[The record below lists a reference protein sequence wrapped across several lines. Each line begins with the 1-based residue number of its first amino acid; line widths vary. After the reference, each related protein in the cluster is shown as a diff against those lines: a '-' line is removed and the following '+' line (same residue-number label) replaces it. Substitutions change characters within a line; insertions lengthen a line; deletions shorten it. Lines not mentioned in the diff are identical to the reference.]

1 MKYYISAL
9 VLGLAI
15 GLGQIAVAGVLDPE
29 NANNQDSKA
38 VQDQIAKDNLNQDV
52 LDQKAK
58 DDLAKD
64 VADAEKDL
72 TAEEKEAKK
81 KFREKAEACA
91 AAEDDKKTAAERE
104 AAKKKCNEIDV
115 ATPTPK
121 SAMAGAPIPKSRDE
135 ALAEIEKAKVEAQ
148 KALNT
153 ENFGGALEDGTKID
167 AAAETDLTKVAD
179 AAKGV
184 GETDLSKTDEDIPGP
199 ETPATEETTA
209 TPEQIQEAQNTL
221 SATQKLQNGEWPDSK
236 ADRVAMSVQYLREK
250 GYNEEV
256 INQVVQGIN
265 RENGSWD
272 PTVCTKLGSSAC
284 GLGQYV
290 KGTWAQEGGTAANRF
305 DAQAQLDIYANNV
318 NERYQKYTAGTL
330 NCGSGG
336 ISFAA
341 CDYVHHYA
349 GSWDTKRPDRIQ
361 YALDYATKTYANSQN
376 LYANAVAALDGK
388 DVASVLGGMKT
399 SIQNGLGSVFGG
411 GSTGGSSGSSGGNS
425 SVVSGMVNDLFGNS
439 GLNNNGSVNVNNI
452 IGSLTGGTGGYNQN
466 IVTSLLTQLFSG
478 FGGGSG
484 SGSSGS
490 GGSGSSSGSSG
501 GSTGVTVDPVRTYD
515 AIKALQSTCGG
526 ELPTSKD
533 AIMLMIKTCKGS

>member
-38 VQDQIAKDNLNQDV
+38 VQDQIGKDNLNQDV

-58 DDLAKD
+58 DNLAKD

-91 AAEDDKKTAAERE
+91 AAEDDKKAAAERE

-115 ATPTPK
+115 ATPTPQ
-121 SAMAGAPIPKSRDE
+121 SAMAGAPIPKTRDE

-148 KALNT
+148 QKLNT
-153 ENFGGALEDGTKID
+153 DNFGGALADGTKVD
-167 AAAETDLTKVAD
+167 TAAETDLTKVTD
-179 AAKGV
+179 AAKAI
-184 GETDLSKTDEDIPGP
+184 GETDLNKTDEDIPGP
-199 ETPATEETTA
+199 ETPPTENTEA

-221 SATQKLQNGEWPDSK
+221 SATQKLQNGEWPDTK
-236 ADRVAMSVQYLREK
+236 ADRVAMTVQYLREK
-250 GYNEEV
+250 GYNENV
-256 INQVVQGIN
+256 INEVVQTVN

-305 DAQAQLDIYANNV
+305 DAQAQLDILAGDIDG
-318 NERYQKYTAGTL
+318 RYQKYASGKLDCGGT
-330 NCGSGG
+330 GV
-336 ISFAA
+336 SFAA
-341 CDYVHHYA
+341 CNYVHHYA
-349 GSWDTKRPDRIQ
+349 GSWDTKRPDRIN
-361 YALDYATKTYANSQN
+361 YALNYATKTYGSAQN
-376 LYANAVAALDGK
+376 LYAGAVAALEGK

-399 SIQNGLGSVFGG
+399 SIQNGLGSVLGG
-411 GSTGGSSGSSGGNS
+411 GSVGSTSGGNS

-439 GLNNNGSVNVNNI
+439 GFNSNGSVNVNNI
-452 IGSLTGGTGGYNQN
+452 IGSLTGGTSGYNQN

-478 FGGGSG
+478 FGGSSG
-484 SGSSGS
+484 NSSSGSS
-490 GGSGSSSGSSG
+490 GSGSSSGSSG

-526 ELPTSKD
+526 ELPASKD